1 MSNETATGTDERVNE
16 MSSFRNAL
24 IRPELGGIIGTVAVF
39 AVFIFLAGDSG
50 MFTPASYSGRMPDS
64 AGGLVIFGPSREPDA
79 AGGREKPQRCY
90 LGSVG
95 LSKHP
100 LEDLAG
106 RIVWDLVDEYD

>member
-1 MSNETATGTDERVNE
+1 
-16 MSSFRNAL
+16 
-24 IRPELGGIIGTVAVF
+24 
-39 AVFIFLAGDSG
+39 
-50 MFTPASYSGRMPDS
+50 MPDS